1 MKSDS
6 TIISYENIDFEIHY
20 DYLTERPWPLVPE
33 EEPNLDPESP
43 TCGPGAPA
51 EIEIWSISV
60 NSDKYKRN
68 IIEIVKDDII
78 EYFEEQVAQI
88 MNED

>member
-6 TIISYENIDFEIHY
+6 IQITYENVLYQIDF
-20 DYLTERPWPLVPE
+20 DYFPG

-43 TCGPGAPA
+43 TCGPGSPA

-60 NSDKYKRN
+60 NADKYKQN
-68 IIEIVKDDII
+68 IIEIVKDEII
-78 EYFEEQVAQI
+78 EYFEELVAQK

>member
-6 TIISYENIDFEIHY
+6 THITYENVLYQIDF
-20 DYLTERPWPLVPE
+20 DYFPE
-33 EEPNLDPESP
+33 EKPNLDPESP